1 MLFLSIFMQNGAH
14 KAPFGSHFG
23 DFLMIFLR
31 CAVYVIFENSPAII
45 IDLQVWE
52 SQKVSYF
59 SSLLKTRSKMA
70 LESTFLW
77 FY

>member
-1 MLFLSIFMQNGAH
+1 MQNGAH
-14 KAPFGSHFG
+14 NAPFGSHFG
-23 DFLMIFLR
+23 DFFMTFLR

-59 SSLLKTRSKMA
+59 PLFFEDTFQDGFGEHVFMILLI
-70 LESTFLW
+70 F
-77 FY
+77 